1 MIYTVTFNPALDYV
15 VHVENFKRE
24 AVNRTT
30 REEIQYGGKG
40 INVSA
45 VLKNLGIPSTA
56 LGFLAGF
63 TGKALEE
70 GLKSTGLATD
80 FIWLSQGLTRIN
92 VKIKSAE
99 ETEINGQGPVIT
111 EEALSLLRKKLGRLT
126 GEDILI
132 ISGSVPSTL
141 SHDVYKNILAQL
153 QSRGTKFVVDSTKD
167 LLCSALPYHPFL
179 IKPNS
184 IELGEIFGEEL
195 KTDEEILDKAK
206 KLQEMGAEN
215 VLVSMAGDGSLL
227 LDENGEC
234 HRLGVPKGT
243 VKNSVGAGDSMVAGF
258 IAGWLQT
265 GDFGYAQ
272 RLGTAAGSA
281 TAFSDG
287 LAAKEQVQALLD
299 KF

>member
-1 MIYTVTFNPALDYV
+1 M
-15 VHVENFKRE
+15 FKFSSLLL
-24 AVNRTT
+24 
-30 REEIQYGGKG
+30 
-40 INVSA
+40 SA
-45 VLKNLGIPSTA
+45 FL
-56 LGFLAGF
+56 LGFQL
-63 TGKALEE
+63 
-70 GLKSTGLATD
+70 TGLEKVFELKGPLDMT
-80 FIWLSQGLTRIN
+80 G
-92 VKIKSAE
+92 VKKVI
-99 ETEINGQGPVIT
+99 PVHPEFNFT
-111 EEALSLLRKKLGRLT
+111 PDQSFTVELKYRQDAPNPDKAYS
-126 GEDILI
+126 
-132 ISGSVPSTL
+132 SS
-141 SHDVYKNILAQL
+141 ILACGFW
-153 QSRGTKFVVDSTKD
+153 RMKAANKFGT
-167 LLCSALPYHPFL
+167 P
-179 IKPNS
+179 
-184 IELGEIFGEEL
+184 IFNASGRENVRLAAE
-195 KTDEEILDKAK
+195 